1 MTPESGTEAPT
12 SRIQVFIPTFN
23 RAERLRRAIDSV
35 LGQSWP
41 GVEVVVLDNHSTD
54 ATAEMLASLYTDN
67 SRVQHIRHDANIGMI
82 ANFNAIAGRIDADF
96 FSVLTDDDTY
106 EPGFVATAMRHFG
119 RHPDIGL
126 VACNAPTR
134 VHGVV
139 KGSQLD
145 YWDEGYYRAGSG
157 VFRCLLGHYPLITN
171 CLFRR
176 DLRDVFHFYPE
187 MGNTGDGLILTTAF
201 ASHAAY
207 VSREISGYWDNDGDN
222 ASSRQAFDAV
232 LLTWIA
238 LFEYDQYR
246 QLVRDKRMG
255 RRWLPL
261 AWLKRSLT
269 VLVTADRY
277 GYVAL
282 REATGFD
289 AAFGAGTR
297 LLLRA
302 AAALRLVRLFTWILA
317 LARRAA
323 RRDAVTGSTPH
334 VR

>member
-1 MTPESGTEAPT
+1 MTEAQAP
-12 SRIQVFIPTFN
+12 RIQVFIPTFN

-35 LGQSWP
+35 LAQSWP
-41 GVEVVVLDNHSTD
+41 AVEVVVLDNHSTD
-54 ATAEMLASLYTDN
+54 ATSAMLTAQYADN
-67 SRVQHIRHDANIGMI
+67 PLVRHVRHDVNVGMI

-96 FSVLTDDDTY
+96 FAVLTDDDTY

-119 RHPDIGL
+119 HHPDIGL

-134 VHGVV
+134 VLGVV

-145 YWDEGYYRAGSG
+145 YWNEGYYHAGQG

-171 CLFRR
+171 CLFRGG
-176 DLRDVFHFYPE
+176 LRDIFHFHPE

-232 LLTWIA
+232 LLTRIA
-238 LFEYDQYR
+238 LFEYEQYR
-246 QLVRDKRMG
+246 QLVRHKRMG
-255 RRWLPL
+255 RHWLPL

-269 VLVTADRY
+269 VLVTADSY
-277 GYVAL
+277 GFVAL

-289 AAFGAGTR
+289 AVFGVGTR
-297 LLLRA
+297 VLLRA
-302 AAALRLVRLFTWILA
+302 AANLRLVRVFMWILA
-317 LARRAA
+317 VARRHAITSD
-323 RRDAVTGSTPH
+323 RDNV
-334 VR
+334 